1 MKIEANTSPTSGSPQ
16 LTPRAAQAVQV
27 AKATAARLAPE
38 VPDRQAT
45 GVLQEMFGLTL
56 PQAVNSRVE
65 LSVNKEAGIVVG
77 RVINRETGEVIRE
90 IPSEE
95 MVRLIEATKR
105 ALGPLVDMSV

>member
-1 MKIEANTSPTSGSPQ
+1 MRIEGNTTPANGSPQ

-27 AKATAARLAPE
+27 AKAKAERLAPDE
-38 VPDRQAT
+38 ADPQVSDA
-45 GVLQEMFGLTL
+45 LQKMLGLAL

-65 LSVNKEAGIVVG
+65 LTVNKEAGIVVG

-105 ALGPLVDMSV
+105 ALGPIVDMSV

>member
-1 MKIEANTSPTSGSPQ
+1 MKIEANTSPTNGSPP
-16 LTPRAAQAVQV
+16 LTPRAAQAVEV
-27 AKATAARLAPE
+27 AKAKAERLAPA
-38 VPDRQAT
+38 PSSQASDA
-45 GVLQEMFGLTL
+45 LQKMLGLAL

-65 LSVNKEAGIVVG
+65 LTVNKEAGIVVG